1 MTYFAVSG
9 QRGVVLDFPL
19 VSPTA
24 AVAIEALT
32 MSYGG
37 RPAVRDLSLL
47 IATGRITVVLG
58 PNGAGKTTTIE
69 VCEGLRP
76 IQQGSVRVLGLVPR
90 SRELRSRVGVMLQS
104 GGCYSGARA
113 PELVRH
119 FAKLYRSP
127 QDPTELIALLGL
139 DALGRTTYRRMSGG
153 ERARLS
159 LALSIVGRPEL
170 VFLDEPSAGLDPQAR
185 LVLWDLIS
193 ALRSA
198 GVTVVLTTHQLD
210 EAERLADDIVIITD
224 GQVRQTAAL
233 AELVAGGEPVITL
246 RTVSDLDLSDLL
258 LLLGPRATALRSAP
272 DTYVISGRPD
282 PIALATVATWAASHG
297 HPLRELSMGNRG
309 LAAKYLEIVGDL
321 DGS

>member
-1 MTYFAVSG
+1 
-9 QRGVVLDFPL
+9 
-19 VSPTA
+19 
-24 AVAIEALT
+24 
-32 MSYGG
+32 
-37 RPAVRDLSLL
+37 
-47 IATGRITVVLG
+47 
-58 PNGAGKTTTIE
+58 
-69 VCEGLRP
+69 
-76 IQQGSVRVLGLVPR
+76 
-90 SRELRSRVGVMLQS
+90 MLQS

-119 FAKLYRSP
+119 FAKLYGSP
-127 QDPTELIALLGL
+127 QDPADLIALLGL

-185 LVLWDLIS
+185 LVLWDLI
-193 ALRSA
+193 AQLQAA

-224 GQVRQTAAL
+224 GQVRRSAAL
-233 AELVAGGEPVITL
+233 ADLVAGGEPVITF
-246 RTVSDLDLSDLL
+246 RTVSDLDLNDLL
-258 LLLGPRATALRSAP
+258 LLLGPTATALRSAP
-272 DTYVISGRPD
+272 DTYVISGRAD
-282 PIALATVATWAASHG
+282 PIALAMVATWAAEHR

-309 LAAKYLEIVGDL
+309 LAARYLEIVGAG